1 MPETNKKQS
10 PIQLQQLKVRGMFK
24 DISPSGF
31 NPPDSM
37 FKSNPQFAFDIKN
50 MRFSPLDGPYLF
62 DVVNEKGN
70 LKLNIEDETTDEYE
84 SQKIA
89 GTNYLEIRGVPIG
102 TNIINDELILFTTE
116 RQGIPIEIPTENA
129 LFMFDNFQME
139 LIDNKLHIWSE
150 LIELNNNAKEI
161 SSNILVETHIALIDT
176 SNNNIEHIVLTTTK
190 GELRSTI
197 IGNLSDY
204 TYNMIYVK
212 KVTVF
217 YSNNV
222 NPNRELL
229 TSFVGKSYLKSTN
242 ENISRKFIKK
252 IFTFGS
258 VLNEIFPNYSNVT
271 EGILDSTPII
281 NYYGFNDLPNMELI
295 NGELISD
302 INISNNY
309 NFISNKNFNNT
320 YKYLSYNVENDEI
333 VMVDNNYPEDLPST
347 NFITIFFNE
356 DTLIESTGYFY
367 EGIVTLVD
375 TGIGIYEFHR
385 INNIGSI
392 NPDDDII
399 VSLHFDI
406 FNFEIV
412 FNTSTQFT
420 FRQVEI
426 TMNGITE
433 ILENTNL
440 NEVLINSWSISNSIN
455 TQIKEGDYPI
465 TIKSL

>member
-1 MPETNKKQS
+1 M
-10 PIQLQQLKVRGMFK
+10 
-24 DISPSGF
+24 
-31 NPPDSM
+31 
-37 FKSNPQFAFDIKN
+37 
-50 MRFSPLDGPYLF
+50 
-62 DVVNEKGN
+62 
-70 LKLNIEDETTDEYE
+70 
-84 SQKIA
+84 
-89 GTNYLEIRGVPIG
+89 
-102 TNIINDELILFTTE
+102 
-116 RQGIPIEIPTENA
+116 
-129 LFMFDNFQME
+129 
-139 LIDNKLHIWSE
+139 
-150 LIELNNNAKEI
+150 
-161 SSNILVETHIALIDT
+161 ETHIALIDT

-347 NFITIFFNE
+347 NFITIFFNK

-440 NEVLINSWSISNSIN
+440 NEVLINS
-455 TQIKEGDYPI
+455 
-465 TIKSL
+465 